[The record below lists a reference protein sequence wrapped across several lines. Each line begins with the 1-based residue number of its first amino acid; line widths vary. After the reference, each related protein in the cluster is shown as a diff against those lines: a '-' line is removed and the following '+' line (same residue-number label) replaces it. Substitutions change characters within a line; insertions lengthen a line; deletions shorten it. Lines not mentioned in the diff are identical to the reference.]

1 MIVQFKV
8 KNFLSLRDEQ
18 TLSMV
23 VQSGL
28 KEKLLDAGR
37 NVIVKEDQEFL
48 KSSVIYG
55 ANASGKS
62 NLIKALAAFWHVFNQ
77 SIQSPAGIPIP
88 IASFALNTETVN
100 APTMMEMTF
109 LWNELFYRYG
119 FEATTQ
125 EVKKEWLYV
134 TKKRPVEV
142 FVRDGNKY
150 SIPGKHKILK
160 LVEEQNI
167 VAPNVLFLAK
177 ATILNDPTANEVH
190 SWLKQFHVVSGIHDV
205 LYAGFTLEECRM
217 PEKKNSILELLK
229 IADFGIEDFE
239 IREQEGQGFNIKVDM
254 KTGNSETSLDAS
266 KSKLP
271 FAVSLRNVVNAK
283 GEVTQPAVFNLEQ
296 QESEGTKKFFHL
308 SGPIL
313 NALKNGNVFII
324 DELDTKLHPLLT
336 ERIIEL
342 FHSPKT
348 NTGNAQLIF
357 ATHDTNL
364 LNAHIFRRDQIWF
377 TEKKRDGSTELYC
390 LSDFKNGKK
399 ARNDLALE
407 KNYLMGKFGGI
418 PYLNQFDA
426 MLESE

>member
-28 KEKLLDAGR
+28 KEKLLDADR
-37 NVIVKEDQEFL
+37 NVIAKEDQKFL
-48 KSSVIYG
+48 KSAVIYG

-62 NLIKALAAFWHVFNQ
+62 NLIKALASFWYVFTQ

-100 APTMMEMTF
+100 EPTMMEMIF
-109 LWNELFYRYG
+109 HWQDHFYRYG
-119 FEATTQ
+119 FEVTPQ
-125 EVKKEWLYV
+125 EVKKEWLYL
-134 TKKRPVEV
+134 TKDRETKV
-142 FVRDGNKY
+142 FVRDGNQY
-150 SIPGKHKILK
+150 DIGAKHKILK
-160 LVEEQNI
+160 LVQEQNI
-167 VAPNVLFLAK
+167 VASNALFLAK
-177 ATILNDPTANEVH
+177 ATILNDPMANEVH
-190 SWLKQFHVVSGIHDV
+190 SWLKQFHVVSGIYDS
-205 LYAGFTLEECRM
+205 LYLGFTLEECQIQ
-217 PEKKNSILELLK
+217 EKKNSILELLK

-239 IREQEGQGFNIKVDM
+239 IREQEGQGFNIKFDL
-254 KTGNSETSLDAS
+254 KTGSSEANVDPA

-271 FAVSLRNVVNAK
+271 FAVSLRKVMNAK
-283 GEVTQPAVFNLEQ
+283 GEATQPAVFNLEQ

-364 LNAHIFRRDQIWF
+364 LSAHVFRRDQIWF
-377 TEKKRDGSTELYC
+377 TEKKKDGSTELYS
-390 LSDFKNGKK
+390 LSDFKKGKK
-399 ARNDLALE
+399 PRNDLALE